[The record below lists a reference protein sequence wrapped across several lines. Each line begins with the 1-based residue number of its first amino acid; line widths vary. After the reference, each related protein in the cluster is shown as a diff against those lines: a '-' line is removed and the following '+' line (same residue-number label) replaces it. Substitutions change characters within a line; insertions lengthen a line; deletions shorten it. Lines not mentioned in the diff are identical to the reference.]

1 MRGGKQTL
9 VCSRTVHS
17 STVRQHFEMTENQR
31 KSDRQYAASMAR
43 KYFSGHISKNQVLD
57 SFPDYET
64 DMKMRQ
70 LHKRILEKPK
80 RGWFFGVSKEKYQKF
95 ITDTYEIIEDLETGK
110 LRFKTM
116 KRLFEELWLQS
127 DNCSEPIK
135 HIWYSIQ
142 EVAKSTMNSREEIRR
157 YLTLLVDKKYVKRI
171 SDEPLLY
178 GFTESGKGIKTDS
191 EIESVIKNVA

>member
-1 MRGGKQTL
+1 
-9 VCSRTVHS
+9 
-17 STVRQHFEMTENQR
+17 
-31 KSDRQYAASMAR
+31 MAR
-43 KYFSGHISKNQVLD
+43 KFFSGQISKHQILD
-57 SFPDYET
+57 SFPDYES
-64 DMKMRQ
+64 DFKMRQ
-70 LHKRILEKPK
+70 LYKRILEKPK

-116 KRLFEELWLQS
+116 KRLFQELWRQS
-127 DNCSEPIK
+127 DNCSEPITN
-135 HIWYSIQ
+135 IWYPIQ

-157 YLTLLVDKKYVKRI
+157 YLSFLVDKKYIKRI

-191 EIESVIKNVA
+191 EIENVIKNVA